1 MSFNIRYGTANDGDN
16 HWTRRREMLFDVVRE
31 HDADLIGVQEALA
44 TQIDEMIAAAPA
56 YAVVGVGR
64 DDGRARGEFSAI
76 LFRRDRF
83 RVADSGTFWFS
94 DTPAVPGS
102 KSWGNS
108 ITRIATWA
116 RLIDRDGT
124 GFYHFNL
131 HLDHLSQPSRERST
145 ELLLQRIAAR
155 AVPAEPVV
163 VTGDFN
169 VGEGN
174 PALGSLLG
182 TAGAPGAPFVDTFR
196 VKHPDAKE
204 VGTFNGFKFGATTG
218 DKIDYV
224 LVSPAT
230 EVIDGLDRPNQ
241 SRQSVSIRSLSGRR
255 ADPLQ
260 TAVIWR
266 SFNTK
271 GTKSTKLTKITKMFF
286 GDPATGQGLA
296 GSISM
301 WREPR
306 QAFFKKLLR
315 VLRPL
320 RVLRALRGE
329 RSWTYRRILAPV
341 NASPSSSRS
350 TTSMPATTRPSAVK
364 SPSLCGC
371 GVLPSV

>member
-1 MSFNIRYGTANDGDN
+1 MTDHRRRLIFRLIATVALVAGGWLAGDAQQAPAGPGQPLTVMSFNIRYGTANDGDN

-44 TQIDEMIAAAPA
+44 TQIDEMITAAPA

-155 AVPAEPVV
+155 VVPAEPVI

-230 EVIDGLDRPNQ
+230 EVIAASIVRTSRDNRYPSDHFPVVAQIRFKRP
-241 SRQSVSIRSLSGRR
+241 
-255 ADPLQ
+255 
-260 TAVIWR
+260 
-266 SFNTK
+266 
-271 GTKSTKLTKITKMFF
+271 
-286 GDPATGQGLA
+286 
-296 GSISM
+296 
-301 WREPR
+301 
-306 QAFFKKLLR
+306 
-315 VLRPL
+315 
-320 RVLRALRGE
+320 
-329 RSWTYRRILAPV
+329 
-341 NASPSSSRS
+341 
-350 TTSMPATTRPSAVK
+350 
-364 SPSLCGC
+364 
-371 GVLPSV
+371 